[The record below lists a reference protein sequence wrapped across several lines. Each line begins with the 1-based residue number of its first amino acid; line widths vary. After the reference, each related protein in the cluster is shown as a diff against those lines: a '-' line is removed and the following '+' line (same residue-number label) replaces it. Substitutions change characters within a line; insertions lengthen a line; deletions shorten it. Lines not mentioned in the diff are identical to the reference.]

1 MASPA
6 MITRAQQG
14 VIGALRSGHAAKL
27 GASQPSAVVLRPS
40 KAAVFAPHRSVAVR
54 SRKASTVT
62 AAANGNGLTIDL
74 RGEQSGLG
82 RPAFDA

>member
-1 MASPA
+1 
-6 MITRAQQG
+6 MISRAQQG
-14 VIGALRSGHAAKL
+14 VIGALRSGHAKL

-40 KAAVFAPHRSVAVR
+40 KAAFFAPHRCVAVR

-74 RGEQSGLG
+74 RGEQSGLAM
-82 RPAFDA
+82 PAFGA